1 MKNKELKKRI
11 KSLIKGA
18 ITAQNTINGGMLDR
32 KGIDHVCEGID
43 YICEGLTNRILEI
56 MEEEESSVIRKIS
69 DAKAKKEISAYII
82 KMKKKGKTK
91 LSILNFV
98 MALELPALQIERIMK
113 KFTKEGKVKEI

>member
-18 ITAQNTINGGMLDR
+18 ITTQNILNGGMLNH
-32 KGIDHVCEGID
+32 KGIDH
-43 YICEGLTNRILEI
+43 ICEGLTNRILEI

-91 LSILNFV
+91 LNILNFI